1 VIQVTADTEPKAYSE
16 LSWEDP
22 VDRLYNVSPKTE
34 DQRIYDAVCQ
44 QLTSQADIES
54 REIVVEVKNSVVVLT
69 GRVENCLERQEAETA
84 AHAVYGVSL
93 IRNDIRIE
101 SKSPPADSEIK
112 ETILACL
119 RMSICILEELPS
131 VSVCNGIVTLKGQAR
146 WMFQA
151 INAERT
157 AEAVAGVKWV
167 RNLIDVVFE
176 TTRPCRQM
184 SHHRVNNTPSSI
196 NRTGPEPVSD
206 CRPLFFVPSV
216 IARA

>member
-1 VIQVTADTEPKAYSE
+1 
-16 LSWEDP
+16 
-22 VDRLYNVSPKTE
+22 VDRLYNISPKTE

-44 QLTSQADIES
+44 QLISQADIES
-54 REIVVEVKNSVVVLT
+54 KEIVVEVKNAAVMLT

-93 IRNDIRIE
+93 VINDIRIE
-101 SKSPPADSEIK
+101 PKHPPADLEIK

-131 VSVCNGIVTLKGQAR
+131 VSVCDGIVTLKGQAR
-146 WMFQA
+146 WKFQA

-157 AEAVAGVKWV
+157 ADAVAGVKWV
-167 RNLIDVVFE
+167 RNFIDVVSFE
-176 TTRPCRQM
+176 TARPCRQM
-184 SHHRVNNTPSSI
+184 NGPRLNNTPSSI
-196 NRTGPEPVSD
+196 NRTGPESVSD

-216 IARA
+216 ITRA